1 MQSLLNFIFARLE
14 QGELF
19 MFFIVLKMAKNDF
32 SLFSCFKFM
41 HYRKVIEKKT
51 KVERFFEDV
60 GRLILGV
67 K

>member
-32 SLFSCFKFM
+32 SLLSCFKFM
-41 HYRKVIEKKT
+41 HYRKVIEKKQ
-51 KVERFFEDV
+51 K
-60 GRLILGV
+60 
-67 K
+67 

>member
-32 SLFSCFKFM
+32 SLLSCFKFM
-41 HYRKVIEKKT
+41 HYRKA
-51 KVERFFEDV
+51 KVERFWEDV
-60 GRLILGV
+60 GRFIVGV

>member
-1 MQSLLNFIFARLE
+1 M
-14 QGELF
+14 F

-32 SLFSCFKFM
+32 SLLSCFKFM
-41 HYRKVIEKKT
+41 HYLKVIEKKA

-60 GRLILGV
+60 GRFILGV

>member
-19 MFFIVLKMAKNDF
+19 MFFIVLKMAKNEF
-32 SLFSCFKFM
+32 SLLSCFKFM
-41 HYRKVIEKKT
+41 HYLKVIEKKV

-60 GRLILGV
+60 GRFILGV

>member
-1 MQSLLNFIFARLE
+1 MQSLFNFIFARLE

-32 SLFSCFKFM
+32 SLLSCFKFM
-41 HYRKVIEKKT
+41 HYRKVIEKKA

-60 GRLILGV
+60 GRFILGV

>member
-32 SLFSCFKFM
+32 SLLSCFKFM
-41 HYRKVIEKKT
+41 HYRKVIEKKAE
-51 KVERFFEDV
+51 VERFFEDV
-60 GRLILGV
+60 GRFILGV